1 MLSFFADF
9 FLSEWLWSVTWGM
22 YHIPVNIFIM
32 FLLTKL
38 TVHYGTRSTMLLTVS
53 ANIFGLISFTIL
65 VGSIIIFV
73 IGLNYLP
80 AESAYNGEYSRFA
93 ACLFLGIV
101 YAVLQSF
108 FFYLINK
115 RYKIQLLHMI
125 AIALL
130 SNVIAAQCVYLLLDH

>member
-22 YHIPVNIFIM
+22 YHIPINIFIM

-38 TVHYGTRSTMLLTVS
+38 TVHYGSRSTLALTVS
-53 ANIFGLISFTIL
+53 ANIFGLVAFTVL

-73 IGLNYLP
+73 VGLNYLP
-80 AESAYNGEYSRFA
+80 SESAYSGEYSSFVA
-93 ACLFLGIV
+93 SLFLGIF
-101 YAVLQSF
+101 YALLQSF

-115 RYKIQLLHMI
+115 RYRIQLLHMI
-125 AIALL
+125 AIAML
-130 SNVIAAQCVYLLLDH
+130 SNIMTAQVVYLLLNH